1 MKNMKVK
8 VTAAALALVC
18 AASSATAISVFAND
32 SSFRAGSSVSSQN
45 IARNFLSKGKD
56 LHFYEFASDASNYD
70 WNYGIDSLNV
80 KVSCDYD
87 YSINRYDFT
96 IKGVKPGRA
105 NVRLMYV
112 DTNNQWQT
120 KAFEAVVD
128 SNLKVSLANSIVL
141 DDPSEVYKT
150 AENTITKTDNTKK
163 NTDFTY
169 ECHGAASYGY
179 DWTYSIDSLNV
190 QVSCDY
196 DFSDYRYTFNIKG
209 IKPGTVNAV
218 LQYVNMQD
226 QWVKVPMVLLVD
238 ENLNVTR
245 TDPHYVPQKSENEK
259 LIGISE
265 GDAVKKAI
273 AFSGDSENI
282 CVSFEK
288 VYDTVYGHCFL
299 VGLRDNYGTVRN
311 YYVGS
316 YFCTQQK
323 QAM

>member
-45 IARNFLSKGKD
+45 ISRNFLSKGKD

-105 NVRLMYV
+105 NIRLMYV

-128 SNLKVSLANSIVL
+128 SNLKVSLANGIVL

-169 ECHGAASYGY
+169 ECHGATSYGY

-196 DFSDYRYTFNIKG
+196 DFSDYRYTF
-209 IKPGTVNAV
+209 
-218 LQYVNMQD
+218 
-226 QWVKVPMVLLVD
+226 
-238 ENLNVTR
+238 
-245 TDPHYVPQKSENEK
+245 YVPQKSENEK
-259 LIGISE
+259 LVGISE

>member
-1 MKNMKVK
+1 MKNIKVK
-8 VTAAALALVC
+8 VTAAVLALVC

-32 SSFRAGSSVSSQN
+32 SALRENNSVSSQN
-45 IARNFLSKGKD
+45 VAKNFLSKGKD
-56 LHFYEFASDASNYD
+56 LHFYEFASDASSYD

-96 IKGVKPGRA
+96 IKGVTPGKT

-112 DTNNQWQT
+112 DTNNQWQI
-120 KAFEAVVD
+120 KAVEVIVD
-128 SNLKVSLANSIVL
+128 GNLKVSLANGLVL
-141 DDPSEVYKT
+141 DDPSEASKAGTV
-150 AENTITKTDNTKK
+150 TDNTKK
-163 NTDFTY
+163 NISFTY

-179 DWTYSIDSLNV
+179 DWTYSIDSTNV

-209 IKPGTVNAV
+209 VKPGTVNAV
-218 LQYVNMQD
+218 LKYVNMQD
-226 QWVKVPMVLLVD
+226 QWTEVPMILNVD
-238 ENLNVTR
+238 KNLNVTR

-259 LIGISE
+259 LVGISE

-273 AFSGDSENI
+273 SFSGDSKNI

-299 VGLRDNYGTVRN
+299 IGLRDNYGTVRN

-316 YFCTQQK
+316 YFCVQQR
-323 QAM
+323 